1 MGTPANVPMDWLV
14 LNVTELTI
22 AFIILVE
29 SMVIVTTQILGLH
42 ALVKTI
48 GWEKI
53 VPWPITAI
61 IIHVD
66 NTEGV
71 LTLIKT
77 ILVFVTRNTQ
87 VLIAMFMIFVLGN
100 RAKIMEHV

>member
-1 MGTPANVPMDWLV
+1 MDWLV
-14 LNVTELTI
+14 LNVTELII

-42 ALVKTI
+42 ALVKMI
-48 GWEKI
+48 GCEKI

-61 IIHVD
+61 IIHLD

-71 LTLIKT
+71 LTLI
-77 ILVFVTRNTQ
+77 Q
-87 VLIAMFMIFVLGN
+87 
-100 RAKIMEHV
+100 E

>member
-1 MGTPANVPMDWLV
+1 MGTPANVRMDWLV
-14 LNVTELTI
+14 LNVTELII

-29 SMVIVTTQILGLH
+29 SMAIVTTQILDLH
-42 ALVKTI
+42 AFVKMI

-53 VPWPITAI
+53 VLWPITAI

-66 NTEGV
+66 RMEDV

>member
-1 MGTPANVPMDWLV
+1 MGTLANVQMDWLV
-14 LNVTELTI
+14 LNVTELII

-29 SMVIVTTQILGLH
+29 NMAIVTTQILGLH
-42 ALVKTI
+42 ALVKMI